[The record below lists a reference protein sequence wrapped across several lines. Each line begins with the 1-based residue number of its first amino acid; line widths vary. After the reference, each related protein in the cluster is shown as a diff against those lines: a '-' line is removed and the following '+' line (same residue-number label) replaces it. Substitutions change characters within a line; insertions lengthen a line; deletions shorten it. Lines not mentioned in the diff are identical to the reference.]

1 MSAVSRPPES
11 PRYDEI
17 GRGYARM
24 RREEP
29 RFREQIHAALGDART
44 VVNVGA
50 GAGSYEPRDR
60 YVIAIE
66 PSDVMAA
73 QRPAEL
79 SPAIRANAGQLPL
92 RDESVDAAM
101 AVLTLH
107 HWDHDQERGLREMR
121 RVARDAVVIVTF
133 DPQISGEM
141 WLMAD
146 YLPEVAQMDHR
157 IFPSP
162 AGIAGWLGGRTIV
175 EAMPIPRDTPDWMLG
190 SFWAHPERVLDQHA
204 RNATSGFARMSPA
217 VIDRVVTALKRDLQS
232 GDWDQRH
239 GGLRQLESCD
249 VGLRLLV
256 NTRSNST
263 TNHPGSLTDA

>member
-1 MSAVSRPPES
+1 VLAVSRVAGS

-17 GRGYARM
+17 GRGYART
-24 RREEP
+24 RREDP
-29 RFREQIHAALGDART
+29 RFRNRIHAALGDART

-60 YVIAIE
+60 HVIAIE

-79 SPAIRANAGQLPL
+79 SPVIRADAAQLPL

-133 DPQISGEM
+133 DPQVSGEM

-146 YLPEVAQMDHR
+146 YLPEVAQMDHE

-162 AGIAGWLGGRTIV
+162 AVIAGWLGGRTVV
-175 EAMPIPRDTPDWMLG
+175 EPMPVPRDTPDWMLG

-204 RNATSGFARMSPA
+204 RNATSGFARMSPV
-217 VIDRVVTALKRDLQS
+217 VIDRVVATLQRDLQS

-249 VGLRLLV
+249 VGLRLIV
-256 NTRSNST
+256 NAR
-263 TNHPGSLTDA
+263 D